1 MRNLMTLTA
10 LATLAMATP
19 AMAQVTGTV
28 DIDGSVADRCL
39 FTTDNAVI
47 SVGEL
52 ALAGAGSTA
61 GKLDTSKL
69 DGQTRTLIGWC
80 NGTAATMEVEA
91 FALENTDFSGSAPT
105 GFDTRI
111 DFTATA
117 EANEAEATD
126 TSLDAG
132 KGAAAGVGL
141 FTGNI
146 DVTLSASSTPTSGLL
161 VAGGYVGQVVVTL
174 TPNISFGGGSEQ
186 PPL

>member
-1 MRNLMTLTA
+1 MRKLMTMTA
-10 LATLAMATP
+10 LATFAVAAP

-39 FTTDNAVI
+39 FTTDSAVI

-52 ALAGAGSTA
+52 TLGGSGSTA
-61 GKLDTSKL
+61 GKLDASKL
-69 DGQTRTLIGWC
+69 DGQTRTLVGWC

-91 FALENTDFSGSAPT
+91 FALENTDFTGSAPS

-117 EANEAEATD
+117 DANEESATD
-126 TSLDAG
+126 TSLDEG
-132 KGAAAGVGL
+132 KGDAADVGL

-146 DVTLSASSTPTSGLL
+146 DVTLSGSSSPTSGLL

-174 TPNISFGGGSEQ
+174 TPNISFGGSEETL
-186 PPL
+186 P

>member
-1 MRNLMTLTA
+1 MRKILAMTA
-10 LATLAMATP
+10 IVGFGMATP

-39 FTTDNAVI
+39 FTTDSAVI

-52 ALAGAGSTA
+52 ALSGTGATA
-61 GKLDTSKL
+61 GKLNTSKL
-69 DGQTRTLIGWC
+69 DGETRTLVGWC

-91 FALENTDFSGSAPT
+91 FPLENTDFTGTTPA

-117 EANEAEATD
+117 AANSQSATD
-126 TSLDAG
+126 TSLTAG
-132 KGAAAGVGL
+132 KGTAVNVGL
-141 FTGNI
+141 FAGNV
-146 DVTLSASSTPTSGLL
+146 DVTLSGSSSPTNGLL

-174 TPNISFGGGSEQ
+174 TPNISFGGPQE
-186 PPL
+186 P

>member
-1 MRNLMTLTA
+1 MRKLMTMTA
-10 LATLAMATP
+10 LATLATAAP
-19 AMAQVTGTV
+19 AVAQVTGTV

-52 ALAGAGSTA
+52 ALGGSGSTA

-69 DGQTRTLIGWC
+69 DGQTRTLVGWC

-91 FALENTDFSGSAPT
+91 FALQNTDFTGTAPT

-117 EANEAEATD
+117 EANDGTATD

-132 KGAAAGVGL
+132 KGAATAVGL

-174 TPNISFGGGSEQ
+174 TPNVSFGGSEQ